1 MSSKI
6 AKFETELNKHIATQI
21 REISEIFVWW
31 GGGGQ
36 VCALHHTNV
45 CKFSQLCKAI
55 SLLT

>member
-6 AKFETELNKHIATQI
+6 AKFETEQNKHIATQI
-21 REISEIFVWW
+21 REISEILY
-31 GGGGQ
+31 G
-36 VCALHHTNV
+36 ALHHTNV